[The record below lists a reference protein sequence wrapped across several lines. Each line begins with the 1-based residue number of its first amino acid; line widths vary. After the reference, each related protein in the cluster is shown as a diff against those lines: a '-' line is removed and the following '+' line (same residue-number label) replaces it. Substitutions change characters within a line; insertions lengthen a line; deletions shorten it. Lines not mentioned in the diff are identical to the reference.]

1 MDEAIS
7 QIIDTRA
14 AAGPRPAALTDLL
27 HRARAIVDHRV
38 EIAVRGGMTE
48 ANQHGV

>member
-1 MDEAIS
+1 VDEAIA
-7 QIIDTRA
+7 QVVDTRA

-27 HRARAIVDHRV
+27 HGARAIVDHRV
-38 EIAVRGGMTE
+38 EIAIGGGMAE